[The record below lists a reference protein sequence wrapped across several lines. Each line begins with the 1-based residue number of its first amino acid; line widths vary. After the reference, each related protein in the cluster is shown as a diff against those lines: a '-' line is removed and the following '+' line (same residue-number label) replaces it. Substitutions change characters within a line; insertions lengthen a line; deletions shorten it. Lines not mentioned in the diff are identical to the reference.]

1 MRVFLDTNV
10 LISAFVS
17 RGLCA
22 DLLKIVLRDHN
33 LVVSQL
39 VLVEFERVLRDKM
52 CASEPDL
59 KQAMMVFDH
68 IEVVVDP
75 PTMPMDPT
83 LDNAD
88 AAILTAAVG
97 GEVDIFVTGDRELLC
112 SMERTRLPI
121 VTPRRFMELIRTT
134 GDTYPS
140 VPEGNG
146 ESRVSENAPE
156 AAREKAFEFAIS
168 VVTLCRALE
177 GATAIELSR
186 SLLHAGTR
194 IGLNLEEAA
203 SAGSRRAAALKIARA
218 SQEARQTS
226 YWLRLL
232 EQSDVAPEI
241 DLRPYLETVNELI
254 SLLSNVD
261 ETNPGPQP

>member
-10 LISAFVS
+10 LVSAFVS

-22 DLLKIVLRDHN
+22 DLLKIVLRNHD

-39 VLVEFERVLRDKM
+39 VLVEFERVLRDKLG
-52 CASEPDL
+52 ASEPDL
-59 KQAMMVFDH
+59 KRAMLVFDH
-68 IEVVVDP
+68 IEVVADP
-75 PTMPMDPT
+75 PTMPLNPT

-97 GEVDIFVTGDRELLC
+97 GEVDVFVTGDRELLC
-112 SMERTRLPI
+112 SMDRTTLPI

-140 VPEGNG
+140 ATESDG
-146 ESRVSENAPE
+146 ESRVSEHAPA

-177 GATAIELSR
+177 GVAAIELSR
-186 SLLHAGTR
+186 RLLHAGTR
-194 IGLNLEEAA
+194 IGLNLEDAA

-218 SQEARQTS
+218 SQDAMQTS

-232 EQSDVAPEI
+232 EQSDVASEI

-261 ETNPGPQP
+261 ETNPGP